1 MATKMNAATA
11 KRVKALKI
19 NAKNEE
25 EAREKLLEILVE
37 NGIEGMEEE
46 ETDTLLDIAES
57 FVEDDNSGDDEE
69 QTEEE
74 ENDEL
79 AEEVEEEEEEEKPKK
94 PAKKA
99 SKKVEEPE
107 EEEDDEEEAE
117 EEEEDEDEGDEFA
130 EMDRTALKA
139 YIKDNELDIT
149 VKKSMTDDDIRD
161 LIRAEVG
168 EEEEEDEKPAPK
180 SKASTK
186 TAEKAA
192 PKKEDKK
199 APAKSEKKAEKK
211 ETKPAAGKRGTKLD
225 PKNNEDDRKAFA
237 PLKKLFP
244 ESEYAYA
251 WVASAGVTIKHKG
264 KNSQRSMV
272 LIENCSKQADGS
284 IKCNLYLLTFTKQ
297 TEILDKAGI
306 DYEPCWSGAPLIKG
320 ITLDEA
326 LEIITDLMEHI
337 TATVQKI
344 DKKLG
349 ENRKK
354 MEENLDKKKPAK
366 KSTKVEE
373 PEEEEDED
381 DEEEEEAPKKKTSK
395 AAPAKKAAKK
405 VVEEDDE
412 EEEDDEDDEEEDEAP
427 APKKKA
433 ASKSA
438 PAKKTTKK
446 K

>member
-79 AEEVEEEEEEEKPKK
+79 AEEVEEEEKPKK

-107 EEEDDEEEAE
+107 EEEDDDE
-117 EEEEDEDEGDEFA
+117 EEEEDDTEEADEDEGDEFDD
-130 EMDRTALKA
+130 MDRTALKA

-149 VKKSMTDDDIRD
+149 VKKSMTDDDIREA
-161 LIRAEVG
+161 IRAEVG

-180 SKASTK
+180 AKASTK
-186 TAEKAA
+186 TAEKA
-192 PKKEDKK
+192 PKKEEKK
-199 APAKSEKKAEKK
+199 AAAPAKKETKK
-211 ETKPAAGKRGTKLD
+211 EVKPAAGKRGTKLD

-297 TEILDKAGI
+297 TEVLDKAGI

-326 LEIITDLMEHI
+326 IEIITDLMEHI

-354 MEENLDKKKPAK
+354 MEENLDKKK
-366 KSTKVEE
+366 STKVEE

-381 DEEEEEAPKKKTSK
+381 DEEEE
-395 AAPAKKAAKK
+395 
-405 VVEEDDE
+405 D
-412 EEEDDEDDEEEDEAP
+412 DDEEEDEAP

>member
-107 EEEDDEEEAE
+107 EEEDDEEET
-117 EEEEDEDEGDEFA
+117 EDEDEGDEFA

-149 VKKSMTDDDIRD
+149 VKKSMTDDDIRE

-297 TEILDKAGI
+297 TEVLDKAGI

-326 LEIITDLMEHI
+326 IEIITDLMEHI

-381 DEEEEEAPKKKTSK
+381 DEEEEEAPKKKASK
-395 AAPAKKAAKK
+395 AATAKKAAKK

-412 EEEDDEDDEEEDEAP
+412 EEEEDDEEEDEAP
-427 APKKKA
+427 VAKKKA

>member
-11 KRVKALKI
+11 KRVKALGI
-19 NAKNEE
+19 NVKTEE
-25 EAREKLLEILVE
+25 EAREKLLAILDE
-37 NGIEGMEEE
+37 NGIEEMEGED
-46 ETDTLLDIAES
+46 TDTLLDIAET
-57 FVEDDNSGDDEE
+57 FVDDKGGDDDDS

-79 AEEVEEEEEEEKPKK
+79 AEEVEEEEDEKPKK

-107 EEEDDEEEAE
+107 EEEEDEDEEETE
-117 EEEEDEDEGDEFA
+117 EEEEDEDEGDQFD
-130 EMDRTALKA
+130 EMDRSALKA
-139 YIKDNELDIT
+139 YIKENELDIT
-149 VKKSMTDDDIRD
+149 VKKSMSDDDIREA
-161 LIRAEVG
+161 IRAEVG

-180 SKASTK
+180 AKASTK
-186 TAEKAA
+186 TAEKPA
-192 PKKEDKK
+192 PKKEEKK
-199 APAKSEKKAEKK
+199 APAKSDKKADKK
-211 ETKPAAGKRGTKLD
+211 EAKPAGKRGTKLD

-297 TEILDKAGI
+297 TDILDKAGI

-326 LEIITDLMEHI
+326 IEIITDLMEHI

-354 MEENLDKKKPAK
+354 MEESLDKKKPAK
-366 KSTKVEE
+366 KAAKVEE

-381 DEEEEEAPKKKTSK
+381 DEEEEEAPKKKASK
-395 AAPAKKAAKK
+395 VAPKKAAKK
-405 VVEEDDE
+405 VVEEDE
-412 EEEDDEDDEEEDEAP
+412 EEEDDEEEDEAP

-433 ASKSA
+433 TSKV

>member
-79 AEEVEEEEEEEKPKK
+79 AEEVEEEEEEKPKK

-99 SKKVEEPE
+99 FKKVEEPE
-107 EEEDDEEEAE
+107 EE

-149 VKKSMTDDDIRD
+149 VKKSMTDDDIRE
-161 LIRAEVG
+161 LIRAEVV

-297 TEILDKAGI
+297 TEVLDKAGI

-326 LEIITDLMEHI
+326 IEIITDLMEHI

-381 DEEEEEAPKKKTSK
+381 DEEEEEAPKKKASK

-412 EEEDDEDDEEEDEAP
+412 EEEEEEDDEEDEAP

>member
-11 KRVKALKI
+11 KRVKALGI
-19 NAKNEE
+19 NVKTEE
-25 EAREKLLEILVE
+25 EAREKLLAILDE
-37 NGIEGMEEE
+37 NGIEEMEGED
-46 ETDTLLDIAES
+46 TDTLLDIAET
-57 FVEDDNSGDDEE
+57 FVDDKGGDDDDS

-79 AEEVEEEEEEEKPKK
+79 AEEVEEEEEDEKPKK

-107 EEEDDEEEAE
+107 EEEEDEDEEETE
-117 EEEEDEDEGDEFA
+117 EEEEDEDEGDQFD
-130 EMDRTALKA
+130 EMDRSALKA
-139 YIKDNELDIT
+139 YIKENELDIT
-149 VKKSMTDDDIRD
+149 VKKSMSDDDIREA
-161 LIRAEVG
+161 IRAEVG
-168 EEEEEDEKPAPK
+168 EEEEEKPAPK
-180 SKASTK
+180 AKASTK
-186 TAEKAA
+186 TAEKPA
-192 PKKEDKK
+192 PKKEEKK
-199 APAKSEKKAEKK
+199 APAKSDKKADKK
-211 ETKPAAGKRGTKLD
+211 EAKPAGKRGTKLD

-297 TEILDKAGI
+297 TDILDKAGI

-326 LEIITDLMEHI
+326 IEIITDLMEHI

-354 MEENLDKKKPAK
+354 MEESLDKKKPAK
-366 KSTKVEE
+366 KAAKVEE

-381 DEEEEEAPKKKTSK
+381 DEEEEEAPKKKASK
-395 AAPAKKAAKK
+395 VAPKKAAKK
-405 VVEEDDE
+405 VVEEDE
-412 EEEDDEDDEEEDEAP
+412 EEEEDDEEEDEAP

-433 ASKSA
+433 TSKV

>member
-79 AEEVEEEEEEEKPKK
+79 AEEVEEEEEE
-94 PAKKA
+94 
-99 SKKVEEPE
+99 
-107 EEEDDEEEAE
+107 
-117 EEEEDEDEGDEFA
+117 DEDEGDEFA

-199 APAKSEKKAEKK
+199 A
-211 ETKPAAGKRGTKLD
+211 AAGKRGTKLD

-373 PEEEEDED
+373 PEEEE
-381 DEEEEEAPKKKTSK
+381 EEEEAPKKKTSK

-405 VVEEDDE
+405 
-412 EEEDDEDDEEEDEAP
+412 
-427 APKKKA
+427 K
-433 ASKSA
+433 
-438 PAKKTTKK
+438 
-446 K
+446 